1 MSGTRRGSLGDNIG
15 LKDESIIKKACSL
28 AVKAHKSTKEHYLL
42 EKFRTSSEA
51 YVIISFPG
59 SWVETDWFVAGK
71 SFGETKVDLQLLPS
85 LRSVGND
92 EAALVNEAFLYRFDQ
107 LLKLNKVPSFKSEV
121 CNMFY

>member
-1 MSGTRRGSLGDNIG
+1 MSGTRRGLLGDNIG

-42 EKFRTSSEA
+42 EKIRTSSEA

-59 SWVETDWFVAGK
+59 SWVETDWFVGK
-71 SFGETKVDLQLLPS
+71 SFGETKVDLALLPS
-85 LRSVGND
+85 IRSVGND
-92 EAALVNEAFLYRFDQ
+92 EAALVNEAFFNRFDQ

-121 CNMFY
+121 CNMFD